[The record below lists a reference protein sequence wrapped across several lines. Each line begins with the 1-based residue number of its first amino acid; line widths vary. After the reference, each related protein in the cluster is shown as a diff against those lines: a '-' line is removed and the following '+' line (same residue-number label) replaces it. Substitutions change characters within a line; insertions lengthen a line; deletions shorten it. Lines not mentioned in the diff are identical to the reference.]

1 VRPVVHTASRLM
13 PHPPEA
19 VRRVLFE
26 AAAIADWNPA
36 LSSVTAPP
44 GPAVVGRA
52 YPIRIR
58 DLVGG
63 RITYLEIGS
72 GLVVYRLVAPGADE
86 RGEWRLEEA
95 RGGGTMVTHRMEHR
109 GIVLRVMHHAFEPVP
124 AWRLERLDAVV
135 PTTGRTS
142 G

>member
-1 VRPVVHTASRLM
+1 MRPVAHSASRSM
-13 PHPPEA
+13 PHPPEV
-19 VRRVLFE
+19 VRRVLVE
-26 AAAIADWNPA
+26 ASTVADWNPA

-63 RITYLEIGS
+63 RITYLEVGPT
-72 GLVVYRLVAPGADE
+72 LVVHRLVAPGVDE
-86 RGEWRLEEA
+86 QGEWRLEEA
-95 RGGGTMVTHRMEHR
+95 RGGTVVTHRLEHR
-109 GIVLRVMHHAFEPVP
+109 GIVLRVMHRAFEPVP
-124 AWRLERLDAVV
+124 AWRLERLAGVLS
-135 PTTGRTS
+135 TMGRTS